1 MHTGCSKALALAA
14 SLLAVAGGSQAA
26 MIYRC
31 GQTYQQVPCEGGKA
45 LNTAPAPSEE
55 QRRQAQER
63 ADAEQRL
70 ANDMAEDRHR
80 QEAADAKA
88 RAKDEAA
95 SERERK
101 AAAKSARKDAEASEQ
116 VVLACPSPVYVELA
130 PGEKKK
136 AGKSKSGCPA
146 VIYVPAPAK
155 PAASAA
161 VVAQQ
166 PAPKKK

>member
-1 MHTGCSKALALAA
+1 MRNPCL
-14 SLLAVAGGSQAA
+14 SLLAIAAGLLTAASGSQAA

-45 LNTAPAPSEE
+45 ISTAPAPSDE

-63 ADAEQRL
+63 ADAEQHL
-70 ANDMAEDRHR
+70 ADQLTDDRHR

-88 RAKDEAA
+88 RAQDDAA
-95 SERERK
+95 GEHARK
-101 AAAKSARKDAEASEQ
+101 AAAKSAKKEAEAGEP

-136 AGKSKSGCPA
+136 SGKSKSGCPT
-146 VIYVPAPAK
+146 VVYVPSSAK